1 MSESNEI
8 GIVIGVE
15 RLASNPLDFWL
26 YVQDNNNVQLDDIVC
41 LEITEENQN
50 EPRFIYGIVDE
61 MKKSLEGT
69 DFASDAELY
78 PNKLPSRLAEIAHV
92 SVLRVEPQI
101 FNPPT
106 PGLAVYKATDN
117 KFKEALYEDV
127 MDRTF
132 VLGHTRTGLAQE
144 EVIHGNL
151 DFLDGESGAHVNISG
166 ISGVATKTSYAT
178 FLLHS
183 IFSSLEQHEK
193 KKRAN
198 THAIIFNVKGE
209 DLMWL
214 DKENSKMD
222 ETSQKM
228 YKKMGIKPEPFSNI
242 QFYSKPN
249 GQNSKLPASRDGEN
263 VELLHWTIEDFCKK
277 QYIRLLFTED
287 DFRTTQIESLVN
299 LVAYKL
305 DHDFSKGDNS
315 IDACST
321 IYELIKE
328 IEEKTNPGVDTNAK
342 KNEEGVRAGLW
353 VQDTNMNE
361 ATWSAFMRRLHNSA
375 RYINDMIS
383 DDSEIGSGVHYK
395 QTNVTVVDIH
405 QLHGRAQ
412 KFVVG
417 VILKELI
424 ADREKTDAGGENS
437 PVFIVLDEL
446 NKYAPKDNSSS
457 IKEYLVDI
465 AERGR
470 SMNIILIG
478 AQQTASEIEPRIVS
492 NSAFRV
498 TGRLDAAES
507 EKSEYG
513 YLTQAAKTRT
523 KLLQPGTMV
532 VTQPQVPIPIL
543 LQFPFPAWAT
553 KKSDFKNKGT
563 KKMLDEFASDD

>member
-8 GIVIGVE
+8 GIVVGVE

-26 YVQDNNNVQLDDIVC
+26 YVQDNNNVQLDDIVH
-41 LEITEENQN
+41 LEITEEGED
-50 EPRFIYGIVDE
+50 EPRFIYGIIDE

-78 PNKLPSRLAEIAHV
+78 PNKLPANLAEIAHV
-92 SVLRVEPQI
+92 SVLRVQPQI
-101 FNPPT
+101 FNPPS
-106 PGLAVYKATDN
+106 PGLTVYKATEN

-132 VLGHTRTGLAQE
+132 VLGHTRTGLSQE
-144 EVIHGNL
+144 EVIYGNL

-183 IFSSLEQHEK
+183 IFSSLEMNK
-193 KKRAN
+193 KAN

-214 DKENSKMD
+214 DKTNSKID
-222 ETSQKM
+222 KESQNM
-228 YKKMGIKPEPFSNI
+228 YKKMGIKPNPFSKI
-242 QFYSKPN
+242 QFYSKPD
-249 GQNSKLPASRDGEN
+249 GQNSKIPASRTGEN
-263 VELLHWTIEDFCKK
+263 AKLLHWTIEDFCKE

-299 LVAYKL
+299 LVASKL
-305 DHDFSKGDNS
+305 EKEFSKGDNS

-321 IYELIKE
+321 IYELIEE
-328 IEEKTNPGVDTNAK
+328 IDDLTNPGIDTQEQKGK
-342 KNEEGVRAGLW
+342 KGTVAGKW

-361 ATWSAFMRRLHNSA
+361 ATWAAFMRRLKNSA

-395 QTNVTVVDIH
+395 KTNVTVVDIH

-424 ADREKTDAGGENS
+424 ADKEKTDAGGENS

-446 NKYAPKDNSSS
+446 NKYAPKDNSSQ

-553 KKSDFKNKGT
+553 KKSDVANKGT
-563 KKMLDEFASDD
+563 KKMLKEFASDD

>member
-1 MSESNEI
+1 
-8 GIVIGVE
+8 
-15 RLASNPLDFWL
+15 
-26 YVQDNNNVQLDDIVC
+26 
-41 LEITEENQN
+41 
-50 EPRFIYGIVDE
+50 
-61 MKKSLEGT
+61 
-69 DFASDAELY
+69 
-78 PNKLPSRLAEIAHV
+78 
-92 SVLRVEPQI
+92 
-101 FNPPT
+101 
-106 PGLAVYKATDN
+106 
-117 KFKEALYEDV
+117 
-127 MDRTF
+127 
-132 VLGHTRTGLAQE
+132 
-144 EVIHGNL
+144 
-151 DFLDGESGAHVNISG
+151 
-166 ISGVATKTSYAT
+166 
-178 FLLHS
+178 
-183 IFSSLEQHEK
+183 
-193 KKRAN
+193 
-198 THAIIFNVKGE
+198 
-209 DLMWL
+209 
-214 DKENSKMD
+214 
-222 ETSQKM
+222 
-228 YKKMGIKPEPFSNI
+228 MGIKPEPFSNI

-263 VELLHWTIEDFCKK
+263 VELLHWTIEDFCKE

-305 DHDFSKGDNS
+305 EKDFSKGGNS

-321 IYELIKE
+321 IYELIEE
-328 IEEKTNPGVDTNAK
+328 ISDLTNPGVDTNAK

-361 ATWSAFMRRLHNSA
+361 ATWSAFMRRLRNSA